1 VPNTILT
8 PVSGHMSVLNV
19 ADLNNVIAQA
29 AAETSPGV
37 YEIDIGADITLTG
50 ATLDELAAINLKSGV
65 TLDIVG
71 QGHTLDGGNMQ
82 RGLFV
87 YSGTVTIEDLTIQ
100 NMIARGGNGGSLL
113 GSGGSGGGGGGAGL
127 GGGLFVANETAHG
140 AAAAGNVTLTN
151 VTITSSSAI
160 GGNGGAGS
168 VGGGGGG
175 GGGGGMG
182 GNGAGALSTGGGG
195 GFGGGGGGF
204 GGNAFGGG
212 LTAGAGGAGII
223 NGLPGGGLGGNQMT
237 SGAGGASGGGG
248 GGGGLASSGGGGGG
262 GGGGIGGQSANNA
275 TQAGGNGGFGGGG
288 GGGFATGG
296 AGSFGGGGGGAG
308 GAGGFGGGGGAGG
321 AGGFG
326 AGAGQSG
333 AGAGGGGGL
342 GAGGDIFVQAGASL
356 TINGA
361 GTLAGTVT
369 GGSGGGSAA
378 SGSAYGSGI
387 FLNGDQSLTFSPGIG
402 QTQTVSGVI
411 ADMKGSGATGVGT
424 IIVDGLGIVVLSG
437 SNTFTGGIHLNSGSL
452 VLTNANSAGFGS
464 DGTGAGTITFGT
476 SIIDPTIIIDVGDT
490 PGAGGTFANTLD
502 HFGDNDNLD
511 IKGLNFTSGATAIL
525 TGGDLAITSDSET
538 IHFTLT
544 NPGASTF
551 YVYDDGT
558 GHVLVNDDPAC
569 YCLGTRIM
577 TDHGPVPVEDLKIGD
592 RLVTFDGMAMPLMWI
607 GRRSYLDW
615 AAVGNQDVQPILF
628 RAGALADNVPSRDL
642 MVSPEHAMFLDGVL
656 IPACHL
662 VNGVSILRMK
672 ALDEIHYFHLE
683 LERHAVIFAEDAASE
698 TFVDDDS
705 RGMFHN
711 VYEFHALYPDAAR
724 GRPADYCAPRVEDG
738 FILDGVRRGL
748 AARAARLM
756 PDGTAAPAP
765 ALEGYLDC
773 VTRTSVEGWAFDP
786 QTPDRPVRL
795 AILADGAVIGRVVA
809 DIHRTDLANAGI
821 GSGRHA
827 YRFVLPHGFV
837 SDVRHKVEVRRESD
851 WGSLIDSPAILEAG
865 ARYASSR
872 VTAKKLG
879 RHQVDSR

>member
-1 VPNTILT
+1 V
-8 PVSGHMSVLNV
+8 
-19 ADLNNVIAQA
+19 
-29 AAETSPGV
+29 
-37 YEIDIGADITLTG
+37 
-50 ATLDELAAINLKSGV
+50 
-65 TLDIVG
+65 
-71 QGHTLDGGNMQ
+71 
-82 RGLFV
+82 
-87 YSGTVTIEDLTIQ
+87 
-100 NMIARGGNGGSLL
+100 
-113 GSGGSGGGGGGAGL
+113 
-127 GGGLFVANETAHG
+127 G
-140 AAAAGNVTLTN
+140 AAAAWAETAQAHCQPAV
-151 VTITSSSAI
+151 A
-160 GGNGGAGS
+160 AGMAAVVAALAATRS
-168 VGGGGGG
+168 VEVFPP
-175 GGGGGMG
+175 
-182 GNGAGALSTGGGG
+182 ARAAQALST
-195 GFGGGGGGF
+195 
-204 GGNAFGGG
+204 AFRAVELGEIKRPAARVARRAAVAAVADWR
-212 LTAGAGGAGII
+212 LPVAAEAVAAAESVARTQITRRKPAAMVALAAAVAAASLPAARAVSAAAVAEPAGPAA
-223 NGLPGGGLGGNQMT
+223 LAAVAAQ
-237 SGAGGASGGGG
+237 AEQGASAPARDIPARV
-248 GGGGLASSGGGGGG
+248 LA
-262 GGGGIGGQSANNA
+262 A
-275 TQAGGNGGFGGGG
+275 
-288 GGGFATGG
+288 
-296 AGSFGGGGGGAG
+296 
-308 GAGGFGGGGGAGG
+308 
-321 AGGFG
+321 
-326 AGAGQSG
+326 
-333 AGAGGGGGL
+333 GGGL

-361 GTLAGTVT
+361 GTLSGTAT
-369 GGSGGGSAA
+369 GGSGGGSAG
-378 SGSAYGSGI
+378 SGSGYGSGI

-411 ADMKGSGATGVGT
+411 ADMTGSGASGVGT
-424 IIVDGLGIVVLSG
+424 IIIDGLGIVVLSG
-437 SNTFTGGIHLNSGSL
+437 SNSFTGGIHLNSGTL

-464 DGTGAGTITFGT
+464 GGTGAGTITFGT

-502 HFGDNDNLD
+502 RFGDNDNLD

-569 YCLGTRIM
+569 YCRGTRIM
-577 TDHGPVPVEDLKIGD
+577 TDDGPVPVEDLKIGD
-592 RLVTFDGMAMPLMWI
+592 RLVTFDGKAMPLKWI

-628 RAGALADNVPSRDL
+628 RAGALADSVPSRDL

-656 IPACHL
+656 IPARHL
-662 VNGVSILRMK
+662 VNGVSISQMK

-698 TFVDDDS
+698 SFVDDDS

-711 VYEFHALYPDAAR
+711 VYEFHALYPDAPR
-724 GRPADYCAPRVEDG
+724 GGPAEYCAPRVEDG
-738 FILDGVRRGL
+738 FILEGVRRAL
-748 AARAARLM
+748 AARAAWLM

-765 ALEGYLDC
+765 ALVGYLDC

-809 DIHRTDLANAGI
+809 DIHRSDLANAGI

-827 YRFVLPHGFV
+827 YRFELPLGFV
-837 SDVRHKVEVRRESD
+837 PDVSHMVEVRRESD

-872 VTAKKLG
+872 VTSKKPG
-879 RHQVDSR
+879 RGRVDSRQSVAN